1 MLSSISPLCII
12 LRSCVCFSVPLT
24 GLIVLRDVSLI
35 SGGFYIRYR
44 SLHPPVSGNSCLL
57 MSPVLVK
64 QHQAVEL
71 CSQIYQLSHS
81 QYIMILYLLYI
92 WERERNFILFYRLKT
107 CMHTCIYVSLGAW
120 THTHSHL
127 LSVSVSVCLF
137 VSPSLY
143 LSLCKYASLEQF
155 ILLLL
160 CICIKLHFFIS
171 SSNQSS
177 FELSWS
183 VSFV

>member
-12 LRSCVCFSVPLT
+12 MRSCVCFSVPLT

-92 WERERNFILFYRLKT
+92 WERERIFILFYRLKT
-107 CMHTCIYVSLGAW
+107 CMHTCIYVSLGTW

>member
-1 MLSSISPLCII
+1 MLSSIGPLCII
-12 LRSCVCFSVPLT
+12 MWSCVCFLVPLT

-57 MSPVLVK
+57 MSSVLVK

-71 CSQIYQLSHS
+71 CSQIYRLSHS

-92 WERERNFILFYRLKT
+92 WEREKKVILQT
-107 CMHTCIYVSLGAW
+107 EVMHAHMHNIYVSLCAR
-120 THTHSHL
+120 THTHTHL

-137 VSPSLY
+137 VSPSLS
-143 LSLCKYASLEQF
+143 LSVCKYAGLEQF
-155 ILLLL
+155 ILLY
-160 CICIKLHFFIS
+160 
-171 SSNQSS
+171 
-177 FELSWS
+177 
-183 VSFV
+183 V